1 MCVPTLS
8 RMQKLSVTFDPE
20 SQRQWLRMRAGSQP
34 QSGWLPARLVDHR
47 ILYRGGSFNGLLEF
61 DACAGF
67 LKLLL
72 DRLSFVFRRTF
83 LDR

>member
-1 MCVPTLS
+1 MCVPTPS
-8 RMQKLSVTFDPE
+8 RLQKLSVAFVPVSRRQE
-20 SQRQWLRMRAGSQP
+20 SQMRAGSQS
-34 QSGWLPARLVDHR
+34 QSGWLPTRLVDDR
-47 ILYRGGSFNGLLEF
+47 ILHRSESFKCLLEF